1 MSIYRRASDGKWVG
15 TLDLGEDAQGKRRR
29 HVVYGKLRREVSQSW
44 TRLAAG

>member
-15 TLDLGEDAQGKRRR
+15 TLDLGEDAQGSVAGMSCTANCAVKWWR
-29 HVVYGKLRREVSQSW
+29 SW